1 MINKIHIN
9 NTEIEITKLYQM
21 KKTYPY
27 SINKQDLIKK
37 IKDLTDISN
46 DEKAYL
52 IELVNTKK
60 KHRLEGARR
69 RNETLGRPKG
79 ISKETLEKY
88 QYAKYLYDNKKL
100 SIDKACKQAGISKTT
115 FYRVEKNINR

>member
-1 MINKIHIN
+1 MIEGAYDKESIP
-9 NTEIEITKLYQM
+9 L
-21 KKTYPY
+21 KTYPY

-46 DEKAYL
+46 DAKAYL
-52 IELVNTKK
+52 IGLVNTKK
-60 KHRLEGARR
+60 KYGLEGARR
-69 RNETLGRPKG
+69 RNESLGRPKD

-88 QYAKYLYDNKKL
+88 QYAKHLYDNKKI

-115 FYRVEKNINR
+115 FYRVEGAIK